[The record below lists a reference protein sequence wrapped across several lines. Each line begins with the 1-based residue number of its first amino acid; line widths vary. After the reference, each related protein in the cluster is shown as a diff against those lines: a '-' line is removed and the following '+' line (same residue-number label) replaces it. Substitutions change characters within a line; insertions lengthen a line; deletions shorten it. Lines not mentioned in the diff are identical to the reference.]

1 MEIKF
6 QKQKTNPLFFN
17 KIKQDVK
24 VISNIQHILEKIDE
38 DGFLS
43 ILQKSFLTILDNEVV
58 YAIKELTKIEKY
70 NSSFDMRNQLTNN
83 TYIFKENLKRISNF
97 VSKLKSRTIMER
109 ESKRRKYIQNYQTR
123 KDKCETREF

>member
-6 QKQKTNPLFFN
+6 QKEKTNPIFFN
-17 KIKQDVK
+17 KIKQEVK
-24 VISNIQHILEKIDE
+24 VISNIQHILEKIDQ

-97 VSKLKSRTIMER
+97 VSKIKSRTIMER
-109 ESKRRKYIQNYQTR
+109 EGKRRKY
-123 KDKCETREF
+123 F